1 MGLAVFEDDKNLSFN
16 GVDKIVDDVY
26 KDNLNFLLKSNKNE
40 LERKETD
47 QFSFNID
54 NLLILL
60 DEEEQRRHSERDK
73 MKDTFQNIAL
83 QLKNVKKSVKKAEK
97 YLEKKENGEMI
108 TGSHKALESIKK
120 RIEDL

>member
-1 MGLAVFEDDKNLSFN
+1 MGLAVFENDKNLSFN

-47 QFSFNID
+47 QFSFSID
-54 NLLILL
+54 NLMILL
-60 DEEEQRRHSERDK
+60 EEEEQRRQGERDK

-83 QLKNVKKSVKKAEK
+83 QLKSVKKSVKKAEK
-97 YLEKKENGEMI
+97 YLEGKENGEMI
-108 TGSHKALESIKK
+108 TDSHKTLEGIKK
-120 RIEDL
+120 RIDDL

>member
-1 MGLAVFEDDKNLSFN
+1 MGLAVFENDKNLSFN

-47 QFSFNID
+47 QFSFSID
-54 NLLILL
+54 NLLVLL
-60 DEEEQRRHSERDK
+60 EEEEQRRYSERDK
-73 MKDTFQNIAL
+73 MKDTFQSIAL

-97 YLEKKENGEMI
+97 YLENKENGEMI
-108 TGSHKALESIKK
+108 AGSHKVLEDIQK
-120 RIEDL
+120 RIHDL

>member
-1 MGLAVFEDDKNLSFN
+1 MGLAVFENDKNLSFN

-47 QFSFNID
+47 QLSFSID

-60 DEEEQRRHSERDK
+60 EEEEQRRYGERDK
-73 MKDTFQNIAL
+73 MKDAFQNIGKRGDYCGL
-83 QLKNVKKSVKKAEK
+83 FFIPFHMRLRVMLMVYSVQ
-97 YLEKKENGEMI
+97 
-108 TGSHKALESIKK
+108 TG
-120 RIEDL
+120 D

>member
-1 MGLAVFEDDKNLSFN
+1 MGLAVFENDKNLSFN

-26 KDNLNFLLKSNKNE
+26 KDNLNFLQKSKSE

-47 QFSFNID
+47 QFSFSID

-60 DEEEQRRHSERDK
+60 EEEEQRRHGERDK
-73 MKDTFQNIAL
+73 MKEAFQNIAL

-108 TGSHKALESIKK
+108 AGSHQALEDIKK
-120 RIEDL
+120 RIDEL